1 MGQGLVGQAAE
12 QGLQKGGEAGDVG
25 QGLLGRAA
33 RACRRGG
40 AGGSRGGSQAK
51 GECVGPGGAARLRG
65 NVWARGGGSKNK
77 RVQYAAVAHEV
88 DSSGHTYC
96 VLQLVVW

>member
-1 MGQGLVGQAAE
+1 MPHAIGRLDVAGRDLTLHLATLLRESGVVMNSSAE
-12 QGLQKGGEAGDVG
+12 MEIV
-25 QGLLGRAA
+25 R
-33 RACRRGG
+33 
-40 AGGSRGGSQAK
+40 
-51 GECVGPGGAARLRG
+51 
-65 NVWARGGGSKNK
+65 WARGGGSKNK